1 MVLYGFARRGDVNGF
16 DLVSGEGVARADCE
30 QSLQRDLGRAMGS
43 KALHRD
49 FAHEEGAAV
58 ETLDQLS
65 GVIMIAEDLQKSG
78 LAFQNGVSPI
88 EVTLFRTALVAVG
101 MLAIALVLR
110 EKIRFPTGLSRVFWL
125 QAFSTLVISV
135 GFLGAVAFIP
145 VSLTILIFYTFVS
158 KEPPSLDNNM
168 NTNMSNLA
176 YAPGWYDDL
185 TSKDRDQALLGTLI
199 NTVDNNSDPNYSFEK
214 NVLNL
219 AIHAP

>member
-1 MVLYGFARRGDVNGF
+1 MKEEVKIKNKKIDNVVGGTKIQVEMTIEATTLLIVEVAPFIGDIEHVPPFMVDNEFINHGYRIGFNSTKKILRSLFILHNESVNVWSHLF
-16 DLVSGEGVARADCE
+16 GV
-30 QSLQRDLGRAMGS
+30 L
-43 KALHRD
+43 
-49 FAHEEGAAV
+49 
-58 ETLDQLS
+58 
-65 GVIMIAEDLQKSG
+65 
-78 LAFQNGVSPI
+78 
-88 EVTLFRTALVAVG
+88 LF
-101 MLAIALVLR
+101 I
-110 EKIRFPTGLSRVFWL
+110 
-125 QAFSTLVISV
+125 
-135 GFLGAVAFIP
+135 
-145 VSLTILIFYTFVS
+145 ILIFYTFVS

>member
-1 MVLYGFARRGDVNGF
+1 MKEEVKSKNKKIDNVVGGTKIQVEMTIEATTLLIVEVAPFIGDIEHVPPFMVDNEFINHGYRIGFNSTKKILRSLFILHNESVNVWSHLF
-16 DLVSGEGVARADCE
+16 GV
-30 QSLQRDLGRAMGS
+30 L
-43 KALHRD
+43 
-49 FAHEEGAAV
+49 
-58 ETLDQLS
+58 
-65 GVIMIAEDLQKSG
+65 
-78 LAFQNGVSPI
+78 
-88 EVTLFRTALVAVG
+88 LF
-101 MLAIALVLR
+101 I
-110 EKIRFPTGLSRVFWL
+110 
-125 QAFSTLVISV
+125 
-135 GFLGAVAFIP
+135 
-145 VSLTILIFYTFVS
+145 ILIFYTFVS